1 MSAVVDMPKRGEG
14 AGNNLGTAWLDP
26 RPAIVGG
33 AVIIVLVLGGLAGW
47 AATAPLASAVIAPG
61 TMVVDGKR
69 KQVQHLE
76 GGIVDQILVHDGAEV
91 EASQLLIRLDE
102 VRARAALGVQQTA
115 LDAARILEARLIA
128 ERDGSG
134 ALRYAK
140 QVLARRDEPTIAE
153 MMQAQQMLFEA
164 RRISFAGQQSILRQR
179 VVQIEKEIV
188 GLEAQQASLEQQI
201 ELAEQE
207 LVGLR
212 ELFGKGLAP
221 ITKLL
226 TLEREAAR
234 LKGSRGER
242 IADVAKAEVTIG
254 RTKLEILQAEQE
266 FREKVVKEIRDVQA
280 QIADL
285 EERIGAARSTL
296 DHIDIR
302 APVAGT
308 VVGLGVSTVGGVIK
322 PGETVLEI
330 VPSAQRLIVEAQVQ
344 PADIDSVVVGME
356 IELRLTALKQ
366 RTTPTLRGR
375 VIYVSAD
382 RLTEQRSGQ
391 PYYLA
396 RAEIADGELARIAPQ
411 TIQAGMPAEL
421 LIKKRE
427 RTALAYLLQP
437 VMDAMGRAWRED

>member
-1 MSAVVDMPKRGEG
+1 MTEVDAKPIVSADSS
-14 AGNNLGTAWLDP
+14 WLDQ
-26 RPAIVGG
+26 RPAIIGGVAVMVVVVGG
-33 AVIIVLVLGGLAGW
+33 LLGW

-76 GGIVDQILVHDGAEV
+76 GGVVEQILVRDGAEV
-91 EASQLLIRLDE
+91 SANQILIRLDE
-102 VRARAALGVQQTA
+102 VRARAGLGVQQTA

-128 ERDGSG
+128 ERDGSD
-134 ALRYAK
+134 ALRYAS
-140 QVLARRDEPTIAE
+140 QVLVRRDEPTIAE
-153 MMQAQQMLFEA
+153 MMRAQQMLFEA
-164 RRISFAGQQSILRQR
+164 RRTSFSGQQSILSQR
-179 VVQIEKEIV
+179 IVQTEKEVV

-212 ELFGKGLAP
+212 DLYKKGLAP

-226 TLEREAAR
+226 SLERESAR

-242 IADVAKAEVTIG
+242 IADVAKAQVTIG
-254 RTKLEILQAEQE
+254 KTRLEIIQAEQE

-285 EERIGAARSTL
+285 EERIAAARSTL

-308 VVGLGVSTVGGVIK
+308 VVGLAVSTVGGVVK
-322 PGETVLEI
+322 PGEVVLEI

-344 PADIDSVVVGME
+344 PSDIDNIVVGME
-356 IELRLTALKQ
+356 AEVRLTALKQ

-382 RLTEQRSGQ
+382 RLTDQRSGQ

-411 TIQAGMPAEL
+411 TVPAGMPAEL
-421 LIKKRE
+421 LMKKRE